1 MKKIKS
7 VCVYCASSSQIPG
20 IYFEAARRL
29 GELLAA
35 RRIGCIC
42 GAGHQGL
49 MGVLADTI
57 LAAGGSVTGV
67 IPRFMYDEG
76 WAHPH
81 LTQLRITADMHE
93 RKQTMAA
100 LSEAAVAL
108 PGGCGT
114 MEELLEIIT
123 WKQLGLYPHPV
134 VILNTGGFYDPLIRQ
149 LRQAVDQSFMRAEHA
164 ALWEEARTPEEAV
177 EALCRDRE
185 PSGGFSKHT
194 ARL

>member
-7 VCVYCASSSQIPG
+7 VCVYCASSSRVPD
-20 IYFEAARRL
+20 IYFSAARRF

-35 RRIGCIC
+35 RRIECIC

-49 MGVLADTI
+49 MGALADSA
-57 LAAGGSVTGV
+57 LAAGGRVTGV

-81 LTQLRITADMHE
+81 LTQLKITADMHE

-100 LSEAAVAL
+100 LSDAAVAL

-114 MEELLEIIT
+114 LEELLEIIT

-134 VILNTGGFYDPLIRQ
+134 VILNTGGFYDPLIQQ
-149 LRQAVDQSFMRAEHA
+149 LQQAVDQSFMRTVHA
-164 ALWEEARTPEEAV
+164 RLWKVAATPEEAV
-177 EALCRDRE
+177 EALCQSDGPTGDIRQY
-185 PSGGFSKHT
+185 
-194 ARL
+194 ALI